1 VILPRDRVERRAGF
15 GENAAADAYVYRP
28 SRVEEIAEIFELA
41 RRSGR
46 QVAFR
51 GAGRSYGDAAILSE
65 GILIDLTRMNRV
77 LDWDPGSGLLRVE
90 GGATI
95 ETLWRTG
102 LEDGYWPPV
111 VSGTM
116 APTVGGAVAMNIHG
130 KNNFR
135 AGVFADHLE
144 EFRVLAPSGQAQTV
158 RPSDAAS
165 AVFPGSLGCLGVLT
179 EATIRMKRVPSGDLK
194 VLPVAFGELEG
205 AFQAFETFEA
215 DADYMVAWIDAFAS
229 GRQTGRGLFHAAWY
243 QKYAGNSQATFRFD
257 HQELPDTILGFLP
270 KSITWRMLRMF
281 NRPSGVRAINAA
293 KYWASRI
300 LGSGR
305 PHPQSLVEF
314 SFLLDYVPGWQRAY
328 PNGFVQIQAF
338 VPKESA
344 REAFRRI
351 LEESHRLR
359 RVANLAV
366 MKRHRPDRYLLSHGV
381 DGYSLALDYACQPG
395 RERNLRQLHERIAQ
409 IVLET
414 GGRFYPA
421 KDSLLDAV
429 TYQRSLGPETV
440 ARFQAERDVWDP
452 DGLLKTELARR
463 LWPRTGD

>member
-1 VILPRDRVERRAGF
+1 MILPRDRVERKAGF
-15 GENAAADAYVYRP
+15 GESVSADGYVYRP
-28 SRVEEIAEIFELA
+28 SRVEEIAETFELA

-65 GILIDLTRMNRV
+65 GILLDLTRMSRV
-77 LDWDPGSGLLRVE
+77 LDWDPASGLLRVQ

-116 APTVGGAVAMNIHG
+116 APTLGGAVAMNIHG

-144 EFRVLAPSGQAQTV
+144 EFRLLDPSGRERTLHA
-158 RPSDAAS
+158 SDAES

-179 EATIRMKRVPSGDLK
+179 EATVRMKRVPSGDLK
-194 VLPVAFGELEG
+194 VLPVAFGNLEG
-205 AFQAFETFEA
+205 AFQAFEAYEP

-229 GRQTGRGLFHAAWY
+229 GRQIGRGLFHAAWY
-243 QKYAGNSQATFRFD
+243 ERYEGNSHATFRLD

-270 KSITWRMLRMF
+270 KSMTWRMLRLF
-281 NRPSGVRAINAA
+281 NRPSGMKAINAA
-293 KYWASRI
+293 KYRASRT

-314 SFLLDYVPGWQRAY
+314 SFLLDYVPHWQRAY
-328 PNGFVQIQAF
+328 RHGFVQIQAF
-338 VPKESA
+338 VPKEAA
-344 REAFRRI
+344 RTAFQRI
-351 LEESHRLR
+351 LEESHRLKM
-359 RVANLAV
+359 VANLAV

-381 DGYSLALDYACQPG
+381 DGYSLALDYACRPG
-395 RERNLRQLHERIAQ
+395 RERVLRQLHERIAQ
-409 IVLET
+409 TVLES

-421 KDSLLDAV
+421 KDSLLDAG
-429 TYQRSLGPETV
+429 TYQRSLGAETV
-440 ARFQAERDVWDP
+440 ARFQLERDAWDP
-452 DGLLKTELARR
+452 GGLLDTELTRR
-463 LWPRTGD
+463 LWPRSGV